1 MARLNLTPPQKLCST
16 HRVWTPCGRSKCF
29 TGGRDADVPAQQ
41 GEATLHCSSRFNST
55 SRWYRRYRRL
65 QVWQMVVKNRGGFQS
80 LLRNPNSWGLVS
92 TSRPPTFGGARA
104 RSLVWRL
111 TFIGIALALDGC
123 ASPDRSDYAAAAAQH
138 ADWAQKAREGAAED
152 EAAARSAAAQ
162 GNEARANDLKK
173 EELEFSK
180 RAQLEQFRADKNKW
194 LSQWWP
200 SLSNP

>member
-1 MARLNLTPPQKLCST
+1 
-16 HRVWTPCGRSKCF
+16 
-29 TGGRDADVPAQQ
+29 
-41 GEATLHCSSRFNST
+41 
-55 SRWYRRYRRL
+55 
-65 QVWQMVVKNRGGFQS
+65 MVNENHGGFQS
-80 LLRNPNSWGLVS
+80 LVGNPNSWGLVS
-92 TSRPPTFGGARA
+92 KYRPTKFGEGRA
-104 RSLVWRL
+104 RSLVGCL
-111 TFIGIALALDGC
+111 TLIGIVLALDGC

-162 GNEARANDLKK
+162 GNEARANDLRK

-200 SLSNP
+200 SLSSH